1 MIKYVDI
8 TTDGCSRLGDMQACL
23 DYPKCGY
30 HDDDSIL
37 IAGWVLPSSPL
48 SDNVHVIVRVEENQQ
63 HNDIIVDRV
72 ARPDVFRAK
81 LPNLQYPIKAMQVG
95 FSARIPFSRSVT
107 ASLIIVKN
115 GEESLWY
122 KLNIVVED
130 ALTSFVN
137 KLTQRAEG
145 SESAF
150 TLETIVSN
158 TKVYYPHTFQQNH
171 ISVIHTH
178 LNSLRNAVS
187 TDEFIVSLY
196 QVKNGFV
203 SCPKSSLNFEICNSR
218 TLNDHVFLFCKDE
231 NGILFIIHQHVT
243 SIDGIYYPSKG
254 IYYSFCHGSQ
264 NRLVSIIEMI
274 FKHTNNFQTNQIKEI
289 AFLIG
294 HGRPYHFM
302 YDGMLG
308 LEEIYQ
314 NIHEFDD
321 NTRFYTLESNAFID
335 AHKVFNRKASVSIIN
350 GKDLTRLEQEGIFF
364 IKIGS
369 LFGSGA
375 NDPAI
380 CKKIKSLDEKIILYS
395 QDVNSHNDDIASDIK
410 KHFPI
415 IWIGVTGQKR
425 AWLEQVE
432 GYSNIINK
440 LYKSFPGMAV
450 VFDGW
455 TSSLASLQRD
465 KVESDNDRKITH
477 EISQKI
483 APDIKIVDLVG
494 ATIDKKIYVGSFVD
508 CAIVNYSTGSMNV
521 SRICGRPCITHM
533 NNSFAPARHQHIH
546 KNAHPIPDE
555 YVTDVIEDGS
565 RIDSTSY
572 HINWEHIYDALVS
585 HLGQQNIINNRW

>member
-1 MIKYVDI
+1 MIKHIDI
-8 TTDGCSRLGDMQACL
+8 TTDGCSGLGDMQACL
-23 DYPKCGY
+23 DYPRCGY
-30 HDDDSIL
+30 HDDDTIL
-37 IAGWVLPSSPL
+37 VAGWVLPSDPL
-48 SDNVHVIVRVEENQQ
+48 NDDIHIIVKVEYNQQ
-63 HNDIIVDRV
+63 HHEFRANKV
-72 ARPDVFRAK
+72 ARPDVFEAIM
-81 LPNLQYPIKAMQVG
+81 PHVQYPTIAMQIG
-95 FSARIPFSRSVT
+95 FSVKIPFQHDAT
-107 ASLIIVKN
+107 ASLIVVKN

-122 KLNIVVED
+122 KLNIVVDD
-130 ALTSFVN
+130 ALTFFVN
-137 KLTQRAEG
+137 KITQRAEG
-145 SESAF
+145 SAS
-150 TLETIVSN
+150 TITTDTIVSN
-158 TKVYYPHTFQQNH
+158 TKIYFPHTFQQSH
-171 ISVIHTH
+171 LSVTHTH

-196 QVKNGFV
+196 QVKNNIV
-203 SCPKSSLNFEICNSR
+203 SCSKNKLNFEICSSK
-218 TLNDHVFLFCKDE
+218 TLNDHVFLFCRDE

-243 SIDGIYYPSKG
+243 SIDGVYYPSCG

-264 NRLVSIIEMI
+264 SLLAEIIGCLLEKKDYFQPRKTKETALV
-274 FKHTNNFQTNQIKEI
+274 
-289 AFLIG
+289 IG
-294 HGRPYHFM
+294 HSRPYHFM

-308 LEEIYQ
+308 LETISQ
-314 NIHEFDD
+314 NTDAIDSI
-321 NTRFYTLESNAFID
+321 TPFYTLESNAFID
-335 AHKVFNRKASVSIIN
+335 APKVFNRKISTTIIN
-350 GKDLTRLEQEGIFF
+350 SKSLTLLEQEGVLF

-369 LFGSGA
+369 LFDNNA
-375 NDPAI
+375 NDPVI
-380 CKKIKSLDEKIILYS
+380 YEKIRSLDEKIAAYA
-395 QDVNSHNDDIASDIK
+395 QDVNSHGEHLVPDIK

-425 AWLEQVE
+425 AWLEQIE

-465 KVESDNDRKITH
+465 KIESDNDRRITH
-477 EISQKI
+477 EITQRI
-483 APDIKIVDLVG
+483 APDIKVVDLVG

-546 KNAHPIPDE
+546 KNAHPIPDK

-565 RIDSTSY
+565 RIDSISY